1 MTQGYDYVV
10 IGAGSAGCA
19 IASRLSE
26 DPERRVLLLEAGG
39 SNRRLEVRAPLAF
52 SKQFHTKLDWD
63 YWTEP
68 EPTLNGRR
76 LYSPRGRMLGGSSS
90 MNAMIYMRG
99 NRLDYDGW
107 AEAGATGWSYNDV
120 LPLFRR
126 SEHNEQV
133 EDQYHARGGPLNVT
147 RIRDVDPVCTALV
160 DACASLGIPRNDDFN
175 GPRQDG
181 TGQFQVTQRR
191 GMRFSANEAFLRP
204 ARRRPNLTVRTTALV
219 TRVIVEHGR
228 AVGVEVT
235 DRKRGRE
242 RINAASEVILAAG
255 AFNTPAL
262 LQHSGIGPADFLRSV
277 GIEPIAD
284 LPAVGEHLM
293 EHPLVYVTYELAG
306 GQLGLFDAEEPKHA
320 LKWILQRRGKLASNF
335 AECGAHIR
343 TDPSMP
349 APNFQFLFGAGFFF
363 EHALMSW
370 DAPAAVI
377 GASFIAPRS
386 RGRVRIRSADPS
398 RKPAVTLNML
408 ADQSEMD
415 EMIDAVTRAREIAA
429 AAPARAML
437 AGEITP
443 GADVRT
449 REQVAAWIRTTCQH
463 TYHPSCSARIGSPE
477 EGVVDPELRV
487 HGIEHLR
494 IADCSIMPTIPRGNT
509 HAPAVMIGERCAEL
523 LRRAR
528 SVATPE
534 TTPAPVP
541 VTAGSSPAG

>member
-10 IGAGSAGCA
+10 IGAGSAGCT

-52 SKQFHTKLDWD
+52 AKQFHTKLDWD

-68 EPTLNGRR
+68 EPHLSGRR
-76 LYSPRGRMLGGSSS
+76 LYSPRGKMLGGSSS
-90 MNAMIYMRG
+90 MNAMIYIRG

-107 AEAGATGWSYNDV
+107 AQAGATGWSYDDV

-126 SEHNEQV
+126 SENNEQL
-133 EDQYHARGGPLNVT
+133 ENHYHARGGPLNVT

-160 DACASLGIPRNDDFN
+160 DASASLGIPRNDDFN
-175 GPRQDG
+175 GERQDG

-191 GMRFSANEAFLRP
+191 GMRFSANEAYLRP
-204 ARRRPNLTVRTTALV
+204 ARKRPNLNIRTNALV
-219 TRVIVEHGR
+219 TKVIVERGR

-235 DRKRGRE
+235 DGKHARE
-242 RINAASEVILAAG
+242 RIHAGSEVILAAG

-262 LQHSGIGPADFLRSV
+262 LRHSGIGPADFLHSV
-277 GIEPIAD
+277 GVEPIAD

-293 EHPLVYVTYELAG
+293 EHPLVYVTHELAG
-306 GQLGLFDAEEPKHA
+306 GQLGLFDAEQPKHA

-349 APNFQFLFGAGFFF
+349 APNFQLLFGAGFFF
-363 EHALMSW
+363 EHGLMSW

-408 ADQSEMD
+408 AQQSEIE
-415 EMIDAVTRAREIAA
+415 EMVDAVTRAREIAA

-437 AGEITP
+437 AAEITP

-463 TYHPSCSARIGSPE
+463 TYHPSCSARIGTPE
-477 EGVVDPELRV
+477 DGVVDTELRV
-487 HGIEHLR
+487 HGIEHLL
-494 IADCSIMPTIPRGNT
+494 IADCSVMPIIPRGNT

-523 LRRAR
+523 LRRPA
-528 SVATPE
+528 SGTSPE
-534 TTPAPVP
+534 SLPAPTP
-541 VTAGSSPAG
+541 VTAGSAPAG